1 MSSRDWSPGQSDLRG
16 FKPHLQL
23 KDFPKGAT
31 IATSSTRRKMS
42 LLAARPDLNIVE
54 IRGNVTTRMQKVA
67 ERGELD
73 ATVLA
78 LAGMT
83 RLNFQINAGGTL
95 AGDAVPAG
103 LLATVLDLDVM
114 LPCVGQG
121 AIGIEV
127 RAEDE
132 RIGKI
137 VERLNHFNTFHAV
150 TAERAFLRGMGGGC
164 QSPVGAYAEIIGDK
178 ILLKAVSFRDEM
190 VKRGEAKR
198 PIAEASVLGEQ
209 IAAELK

>member
-1 MSSRDWSPGQSDLRG
+1 MRG
-16 FKPHLQL
+16 FKPHLKL

-31 IATSSTRRKMS
+31 IATSSTRRKQS
-42 LLAARPDLNIVE
+42 LLAMRPDLKIVE
-54 IRGNVTTRMQKVA
+54 IRGNVATRMQKVA

-78 LAGMT
+78 LAGMK
-83 RLNFQINAGGTL
+83 RLNFDINADGTIS
-95 AGDAVPAG
+95 GDAVPDG
-103 LLATVLDLDVM
+103 LLATILELDVM

-127 RAEDE
+127 RADDE
-132 RIGKI
+132 RIAKI
-137 VERLNHFNTFHAV
+137 AERLNHFNTFHAV
-150 TAERAFLRGMGGGC
+150 MAERAFLRGMGGGC
-164 QSPVGAYAEIIGDK
+164 QSPVGAHAEIAGDK
-178 ILLKAVSFRDEM
+178 ITLKAISFRDEM

-198 PIAEASVLGEQ
+198 PVAEAAALGEQ